1 MLAKKSVC
9 NYFFFQFL
17 CLTFYFENTF
27 VGKNE
32 STRLPISHNFLPYFD
47 FLKILLQNV
56 KRNENLFYFKFLLRL
71 LPNI

>member
-9 NYFFFQFL
+9 NYFFFQFF

-32 STRLPISHNFLPYFD
+32 STRLPISHNFLPYF
-47 FLKILLQNV
+47 LKFSQNLIT
-56 KRNENLFYFKFLLRL
+56 KCKEK
-71 LPNI
+71 